1 MEIKHSAKVMRTQ
14 AEAAVQKQFSILTN
28 SSTLTLEETRAL
40 LHELRVHQVQL
51 EMQNEELLNAQMAL
65 EDSRARYLDL
75 YDFAPVGHCS
85 VNENGVIVEANLT
98 LTSLLGVTR
107 NALIGKPF
115 TAFIL
120 SADQDS
126 FYVLNKRLL
135 EVDALSAQV
144 AEPPH
149 TIELRLKGQDDAA
162 IWVTLLAAQ
171 TFTLGRKQLRLVITD
186 ISAKKLAEAS
196 LRVSD
201 VALKSISQGV
211 IMTGADQRIVWV
223 NAAFSAITGYTSSE
237 ILGQNCKFLQGPE
250 TDPLTV
256 NAIRLAVKSDTEFAG
271 EILNYRKLGT
281 AFWNDLTISPVFDPQ
296 GTRTHYIGITRDVTA
311 RRVIE
316 KANQEFTMQLRLAI
330 RGGDIGFW
338 DWNIPS
344 NGLTVNDRWFQMLGM
359 DKQAQPLGIELWYAL
374 VHPEDMPK
382 LRHLLESVILNPR
395 GTSGE
400 AEIRARHRAGHYVW
414 ILSRFS
420 VVDRASDGKPLRV
433 VGTHL
438 DITEQILSETARREA
453 NSELRRSEELLRNI
467 IDSTA
472 SHIFAV
478 DLQHRFTVANFL
490 MAKDFG
496 QTTYEIVGKT
506 LHEVLPHEMAE
517 ALLAVNRQI
526 ISSGEAK
533 TLEEV
538 IPGPSGET
546 ARVTST
552 MMFPLHNALGE
563 IVGVGGVATDITQRK
578 RMEDLLCET
587 ASRL

>member
-1 MEIKHSAKVMRTQ
+1 VDIEHGAKAMRAQ
-14 AEAAVQKQFSILTN
+14 AEAAVQTQFSILSN
-28 SSTLTLEETRAL
+28 SSSLTPEETRAL
-40 LHELRVHQVQL
+40 LHELGVHQVQL
-51 EMQNEELLNAQMAL
+51 EMQNEELRNVQMAL

-85 VNENGVIVEANLT
+85 VNENGVIFEANLT
-98 LTSLLGVTR
+98 LTSLLGVPRT
-107 NALIGKPF
+107 ALIGKPF
-115 TAFIL
+115 NAIIL

-126 FYVLNKRLL
+126 FYVLKKQLQ
-135 EVDALSAQV
+135 EDQALSPQV
-144 AEPPH
+144 APPTH
-149 TIELRLKGQDDAA
+149 TIELRLKGRDGEA
-162 IWVTLLAAQ
+162 IWVSLLAAQ
-171 TFTLGRKQLRLVITD
+171 TSTHGRKQLRLVITD
-186 ISAKKLAEAS
+186 VSEKKLADAS

-211 IMTGADQRIVWV
+211 IMTGVDQRIEWV
-223 NAAFSAITGYTSSE
+223 NAAFSAITGYASSE

-250 TDPLTV
+250 TDPLMV
-256 NAIRLAVKSDTEFAG
+256 NAIRLAIKNNTEFAG
-271 EILNYRKLGT
+271 EILNYRKMGT
-281 AFWNDLTISPVFDPQ
+281 AFWNELTISPVFDTQ
-296 GTRTHYIGITRDVTA
+296 GTRTHYIGVTRDVTA
-311 RRVIE
+311 RRMIE

-330 RGGDIGFW
+330 RGADIGFW
-338 DWNIPS
+338 DWNIAS
-344 NGLTVNDRWFQMLGM
+344 NGLTVNDRWLQMLGLNP
-359 DKQAQPLGIELWYAL
+359 QAQPFSIKQWHAL
-374 VHPEDMPK
+374 IHPEDVPK
-382 LRHLLESVILNPR
+382 LTHLFESVILNPH

-438 DITEQILSETARREA
+438 DITEQILAETARREA

-472 SHIFAV
+472 AHIFAV
-478 DLQHRFTVANFL
+478 DLQQRFTVANFL

-533 TLEEV
+533 TSEEV
-538 IPGPSGET
+538 IPGPSGGA
-546 ARVTST
+546 ARVMST
-552 MMFPLHNALGE
+552 TMFPLHNALGE
-563 IVGVGGVATDITQRK
+563 IVGVGGVATEITQRK
-578 RMEDLLCET
+578 QMEDLL
-587 ASRL
+587 